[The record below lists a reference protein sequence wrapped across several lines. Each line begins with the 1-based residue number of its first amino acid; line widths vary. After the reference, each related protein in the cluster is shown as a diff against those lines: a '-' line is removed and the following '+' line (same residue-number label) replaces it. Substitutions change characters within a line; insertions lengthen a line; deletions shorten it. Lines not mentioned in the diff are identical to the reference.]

1 MITKKIIALF
11 SALLILAACATKKTT
26 ATLTD
31 SDALRAAAK
40 YPGASLASLQ
50 KGKMLYEENCNNCH
64 GLKSTG
70 AYNEEQWGKHV
81 KRMAP
86 KAKIDQPTEGLILQY
101 VVTMCAK

>member
-1 MITKKIIALF
+1 MKKTLIF
-11 SALLILAACATKKTT
+11 SALIFVFAACATKKVTVS
-26 ATLTD
+26 L
-31 SDALRAAAK
+31 SDADASRAASK

-50 KGKMLYEENCNNCH
+50 KGKALYEENCSKCH
-64 GLKSTG
+64 GLKSPT

-86 KAKIDQPTEGLILQY
+86 KAKIDKPTEELILQY